1 MKDKLKA
8 CPFCGSTNIRAPIDE
23 DGWMCRT
30 CGTESYVDW
39 NRRPIED
46 ALESRISELKAKIDN
61 WQDCYCEFE
70 TIAPD
75 GNLKISVLDLYNRL
89 TECEARVAELE
100 AENAELK
107 GRAENA
113 EQMVSRL
120 LEVGSALEAQAYD
133 AWIKDGMLDFPAAK
147 DWELLINEIKET
159 KKESEK

>member
-1 MKDKLKA
+1 MKVEKV
-8 CPFCGSTNIRAPIDE
+8 NIL
-23 DGWMCRT
+23 G
-30 CGTESYVDW
+30 V
-39 NRRPIED
+39 
-46 ALESRISELKAKIDN
+46 
-61 WQDCYCEFE
+61 
-70 TIAPD
+70 
-75 GNLKISVLDLYNRL
+75 SVLDLYNRL
-89 TECEARVAELE
+89 TEREARVAELE

>member
-1 MKDKLKA
+1 MNMEAYLVKK
-8 CPFCGSTNIRAPIDE
+8 CPFCGHEIY
-23 DGWMCRT
+23 
-30 CGTESYVDW
+30 TESYPEWYEGYCQNKRCFLYGMDFDFLDLEKW
-39 NRRPIED
+39 NTRPIEN
-46 ALESRISELKAKIDN
+46 AL
-61 WQDCYCEFE
+61 
-70 TIAPD
+70 
-75 GNLKISVLDLYNRL
+75 
-89 TECEARVAELE
+89 EARVAELE
-100 AENAELK
+100 AQNAELK

>member
-46 ALESRISELKAKIDN
+46 ALNARIAELEESDKHWA
-61 WQDCYCEFE
+61 
-70 TIAPD
+70 
-75 GNLKISVLDLYNRL
+75 GNVKVCMQLIERYESD
-89 TECEARVAELE
+89 VAELE

>member
-1 MKDKLKA
+1 MNKKFDWDKWHRK
-8 CPFCGSTNIRAPIDE
+8 
-23 DGWMCRT
+23 
-30 CGTESYVDW
+30 
-39 NRRPIED
+39 
-46 ALESRISELKAKIDN
+46 ALEDSKLENQIFNSIPQSSFEELYD
-61 WQDCYCEFE
+61 Y
-70 TIAPD
+70 IAELEESD
-75 GNLKISVLDLYNRL
+75 KHWAGNVKVCMQLIERYESDI
-89 TECEARVAELE
+89 AELE

>member
-1 MKDKLKA
+1 MNDELKA
-8 CPFCGSTNIRAPIDE
+8 CPFCGAKLTKSVVDRETFYQHPMVNGCHLRA
-23 DGWMCRT
+23 MLFT
-30 CGTESYVDW
+30 KYKW
-39 NRRPIED
+39 NTRPIED
-46 ALESRISELKAKIDN
+46 ALRLRIAELEESDKHWA
-61 WQDCYCEFE
+61 
-70 TIAPD
+70 
-75 GNLKISVLDLYNRL
+75 GNVKVCMQLIERYESD
-89 TECEARVAELE
+89 VATLE